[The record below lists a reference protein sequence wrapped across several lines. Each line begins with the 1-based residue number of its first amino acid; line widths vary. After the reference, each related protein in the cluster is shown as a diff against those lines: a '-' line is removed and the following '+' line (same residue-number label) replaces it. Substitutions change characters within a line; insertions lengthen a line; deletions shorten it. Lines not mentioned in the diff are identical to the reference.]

1 MNTLVFATANQHKL
15 SELREILK
23 GFQIKGLS
31 DVGIYEDIIEDG
43 QSLEENAFI
52 KAKYLF
58 DKTGLPALSEDTG
71 LEVSA
76 LKGAP
81 GIHTARYG
89 GEQKNSDDNINKL
102 LGELADVEDRSA
114 QFRTV
119 ICYYDGKVTD
129 YFIGIVRGAIA
140 EKRSGSDGFGYDPV
154 FIPEGY
160 DCTFAQLS
168 VDIKNQISHR
178 ARAVAQ
184 LMNFI
189 IKKTS

>member
-1 MNTLVFATANQHKL
+1 MKTLVFATANQHKL
-15 SELREILK
+15 LELREILK

-43 QSLEENAFI
+43 QTLEENALI

-58 DKTGLPALSEDTG
+58 DKTGFSALSEDTG

-76 LKGAP
+76 LNGAP

-89 GEQKNSDDNINKL
+89 GVQKKSDDNINKL
-102 LGELADVEDRSA
+102 LRELTDAEDRSA

-119 ICYYDGKVTD
+119 ICYYDGIVTN
-129 YFIGIVRGAIA
+129 YFIGIIRGKIA
-140 EKRSGSDGFGYDPV
+140 EKRSGTDGFGYDPI

-160 DCTFAQLS
+160 DSTFAELS
-168 VDIKNQISHR
+168 ADIKNKISHR
-178 ARAVAQ
+178 ARAVTK
-184 LMNFI
+184 LMDFI
-189 IKKTS
+189 NK